1 MLCLI
6 DRLFTLYNS
15 NQFSFRISIE
25 RDEDMGSLTG
35 KVALVTGA
43 GTGLGR
49 AIAILLAEN
58 GATVALNG
66 RREEKLRE
74 VKNVIGERAIVL
86 AGDASDEHTVN
97 QLLISLKKQT
107 AGKLDI
113 LVNNAGGMAVTKRIE
128 DLSVADWQKMIDIN
142 GTTQFVMAKAC
153 LPLLRESE
161 SGKIISVTSGIVH
174 FFMEGLGAYSAG
186 KAAAEVLMKTLAV
199 EEKEN
204 GVQVNLFDPI
214 NVATEGN
221 PQGQHDPME
230 IAKAVLGLIE
240 SEHMTKHGEIVT
252 PEV

>member
-1 MLCLI
+1 M
-6 DRLFTLYNS
+6 N
-15 NQFSFRISIE
+15 
-25 RDEDMGSLTG
+25 SLTG

-49 AIAILLAEN
+49 AIAIELAEK

-66 RREEKLRE
+66 RREEKLQE
-74 VKNVIGERAIVL
+74 VKKEIGERAIVL
-86 AGDASDEHTVN
+86 AGDASDEQVVDK
-97 QLLISLKKQT
+97 LLTSLKQQT
-107 AGKLDI
+107 EGKLDI
-113 LVNNAGGMAVTKRIE
+113 LVNNAGGVAVTKRVS
-128 DLSVADWQKMIDIN
+128 DLTVAEWQRMIDIN
-142 GTTQFVMAKAC
+142 ATTQFVMAKAC
-153 LPLLRESE
+153 LPLLRESG

-186 KAAAEVLMKTLAV
+186 KAASEVLMKTLAV

-221 PQGQHDPME
+221 PQGEHDPKT
-230 IAKAVLGLIE
+230 IAKAVIELLE